1 MPTSGDLEPTH
12 QAMEQAYRQADHYA
26 RVAARLLYDGR
37 EADARLYAARFARAA
52 AEAHQLLNLATAAAE
67 AEAGTDQQEWR

>member
-1 MPTSGDLEPTH
+1 MPTSEDLEPTR

-37 EADARLYAARFARAA
+37 EADARLYAALYARAA
-52 AEAHQLLNLATAAAE
+52 TEAHQLLNLAAQADAAA
-67 AEAGTDQQEWR
+67 DQPDKP

>member
-1 MPTSGDLEPTH
+1 MMPTTDDLEPRR

-37 EADARLYAARFARAA
+37 EADARHYAARYALSLI
-52 AEAHQLLNLATAAAE
+52 HI
-67 AEAGTDQQEWR
+67 

>member
-1 MPTSGDLEPTH
+1 MEASGDVERTR

-37 EADARLYAARFARAA
+37 EADARLYAARYARAA
-52 AEAHQLLNLATAAAE
+52 AEAHQLLNLAAQADAAA
-67 AEAGTDQQEWR
+67 DQQDKP